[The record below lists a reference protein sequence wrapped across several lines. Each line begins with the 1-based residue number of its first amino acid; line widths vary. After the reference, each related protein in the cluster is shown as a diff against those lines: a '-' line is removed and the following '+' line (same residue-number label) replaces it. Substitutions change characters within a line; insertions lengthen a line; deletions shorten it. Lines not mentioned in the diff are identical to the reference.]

1 MKSFNISAW
10 ALQHRSL
17 VWYMMLVFVL
27 AGIFSYQKLGRE
39 EDPSFTIKTM
49 VVQAK
54 WPGATIDDTAQ
65 QVTDRIE
72 KKLQET
78 PHLDY
83 LRSYTRPGEATIF
96 INLLESTPAKDV
108 PITWQRVRNEVGDIA
123 ATLPA
128 GVQGPFFDDQFG
140 DVYGTIYAFTADGFT
155 DRELRDYVEGVRNA
169 LLTIPDAGKAE
180 LIGAQDEK
188 LYLEFDTHLLA
199 GLGIDPSQVAQSL
212 SAQNAVTPSG
222 VIQTQSE
229 KFAIRVSGAFRTEDD
244 LARVNLYV
252 GGRYFRLADIA
263 KIRHGYADP
272 PQPIFQYNGKK
283 AIALALSM
291 RSGGNNLAFGEAVKR
306 KMAEATHHLPIGV
319 EPHLVSDQPVVVQ
332 RAVAGFT
339 EALWE
344 AIAIVLGV
352 SFLTLGF
359 RAGLVVALTIPLV
372 LAIVFLGMEIAGI
385 SLQRISLG
393 ALIIALGLL
402 VDDAMITI
410 EMMVSQLEA
419 GVDRIKAATHAFVT
433 TAFPMLTGTLVTVAG
448 FVPVGFARSNAGEY
462 CFSLFAVVVIALL
475 VSWMVAVLF
484 TPLIGVTLLPKTMHR
499 HEEKPSR
506 LNQAF
511 HRILLAALHAKYWV
525 IGGTF
530 ALFVASV
537 VGFGFVQQQFFPASD
552 RPELVVNLTLP
563 QNASIYA
570 TDTAVGKFEAL
581 LKDDP
586 DIDHYSIYVGQ
597 GAPRFILTLDVQL
610 ANDNFAQAVIVTKS
624 MEARDRL
631 RARLD
636 ATLPERFP
644 EIVARSFPLELGPPV
659 GWPLQYRISGPDTQ
673 GTLDAAAKAAQVLA
687 AEPRTKLINFDWNEP
702 GKSIHVRL
710 DQDEVRRLG
719 LSQQLVSQALNTVLT
734 GATITQVRSG
744 IYLVDVMAR
753 AKADERGT
761 AATLRNLQVPLSDG
775 RTVPLSQFVT
785 FDYSVE
791 PPIIW
796 RRNLLPTVTVQA
808 DVIQG
813 VEAKTVTAAL
823 APHFTQLAKSLPP
836 GYGVEVGGTEEASG
850 KGMKSLV
857 AVFPITLLLMATIL
871 MLQLQSFQRL
881 FLVVSVAP
889 LGLIGV
895 VAALLPTHTPMGF
908 VAILGTIALAGMII
922 RNSVILID
930 QIETNIATGQD
941 PWHAVIDAANHRLR
955 PILLTAA
962 AAILGMLPI
971 ANEVF
976 WGPMAYAVI
985 GGLAVATALTL
996 VFLPALYVAWFRVKE
1011 PLPEAMPQ
1019 AAQISM
1025 LSEAHA

>member
-1 MKSFNISAW
+1 MKSFNLSEW

-17 VWYMMLVFVL
+17 VWYMMLVFVV

-83 LRSYTRPGEATIF
+83 LRSYTRPGESTIF
-96 INLLESTPAKDV
+96 VNLLEATPKSEV
-108 PITWQRVRNEVGDIA
+108 PRTWQRVRNDVGDIA

-155 DRELRDYVEGVRNA
+155 DRELRDYVEGVRNTLLA
-169 LLTIPDAGKAE
+169 LPDAGKAE
-180 LIGAQDEK
+180 LIGAQGERF
-188 LYLEFDTHLLA
+188 YLEFDTHLLA
-199 GLGIDPSQVAQSL
+199 GLGIDPTQVAQAL
-212 SAQNAVTPSG
+212 KEQNAVTPSG
-222 VIQTQSE
+222 VIQTPSE
-229 KFAIRVSGAFRTEDD
+229 KFAVRVSGSFRTEDD

-252 GGRYFRLADIA
+252 GSRYFRLADIA
-263 KIRHGYADP
+263 TIRHGYADP
-272 PQPIFQYNGKK
+272 AEPIFQYNGQK
-283 AIALALSM
+283 AIGLALSM
-291 RSGGNNLAFGEAVKR
+291 RAGGNNLAFGAAVKR
-306 KMAEATHHLPIGV
+306 KMAEITHDLPVGI
-319 EPHLVSDQPVVVQ
+319 EPHLVSDQPLVVQ
-332 RAVAGFT
+332 HAVAGFT
-339 EALWE
+339 DALLE

-352 SFLTLGF
+352 SFLTLGM
-359 RAGLVVALTIPLV
+359 RAGLVVALAIPLV
-372 LAIVFLGMEIAGI
+372 LAIVFVGMEIAGI

-419 GVDRIKAATHAFVT
+419 GADRIKAATHAFVT
-433 TAFPMLTGTLVTVAG
+433 TAFPMLTGTLVTVSG

-462 CFSLFAVVVIALL
+462 TFSLFAVVVIALL
-475 VSWMVAVLF
+475 VSWIVAVLF
-484 TPLIGVTLLPKTMHR
+484 TPLIGVTLLPATMHR
-499 HEEKPSR
+499 HETKASR

-511 HRILLAALHAKYWV
+511 DRILLMALHGKYWV
-525 IGGTF
+525 IGGAV
-530 ALFVASV
+530 ALLVAAV
-537 VGFGFVQQQFFPASD
+537 IGFGFVQQQFFPASD
-552 RPELVVNLTLP
+552 RPELMVNLTLP

-570 TDTAVGKFEAL
+570 TEAAVTKFETL

-624 MEARDRL
+624 MAARDKL

-636 ATLPERFP
+636 AALPERLP
-644 EIVARSFPLELGPPV
+644 EIVARTFPLELGPPV
-659 GWPLQYRISGPDTQ
+659 GWPLQYRISGLDPQ
-673 GTLDAAAKAAQVLA
+673 GTLEAASRAAQVLA
-687 AEPRTKLINFDWNEP
+687 SDPRTKLINFDWNEP
-702 GKSIHVRL
+702 GKSIRVAL

-719 LSQQLVSQALNTVLT
+719 LSAQTVSEAINTVLT
-734 GATITQVRSG
+734 GTTITQIRSG
-744 IYLVDVMAR
+744 IYLVDVVAR

-761 AATLRNLQVPLSDG
+761 ADTLRNLQVPLSDG
-775 RTVPLSQFVT
+775 RTVPLSQFVK
-785 FDYSVE
+785 FGYSIE

-808 DVIQG
+808 DVAKG
-813 VEAKTVTAAL
+813 VEAKTVNAAL
-823 APHFTQLAKSLPP
+823 APRFAQFAESLPP
-836 GYGVEVGGTEEASG
+836 GYGVEVGGTEEASA
-850 KGMKSLV
+850 KGTKSLV
-857 AVFPITLLLMATIL
+857 AVFPVTVLLMLTIL

-889 LGLIGV
+889 FGLIGV

-908 VAILGTIALAGMII
+908 VAILGTIALVGMII

-930 QIETNIATGQD
+930 QIETNIAAGQD
-941 PWHAVIDAANHRLR
+941 RWHAVIGAANHRLR

-971 ANEVF
+971 AHEVF

-1011 PLPEAMPQ
+1011 PDSVAS
-1019 AAQISM
+1019 ASK
-1025 LSEAHA
+1025 